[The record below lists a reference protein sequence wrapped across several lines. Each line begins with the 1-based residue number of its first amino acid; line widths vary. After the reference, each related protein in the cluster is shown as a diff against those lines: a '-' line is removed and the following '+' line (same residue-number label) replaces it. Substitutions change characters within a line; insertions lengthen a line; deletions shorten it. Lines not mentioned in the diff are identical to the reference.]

1 MNMRGMQMNNIKINA
16 VDCHVVYWEGDIPR
30 FLTIKR
36 ASNERYPLIW
46 QCVTGGIKNNEKA
59 FEAAIRELKEETGLN
74 AEKIWTVD
82 RVNNYYDPKYDTVFL
97 IPIFGVQVRKKDVEL
112 SSEHIDYYW
121 GDVESVK
128 KKILFNQQKIG
139 LEDFYSMLT
148 KETKKLEL
156 SEITI

>member
-1 MNMRGMQMNNIKINA
+1 MNMKGVQMNNIGVSVI
-16 VDCHVVYWEGDIPR
+16 DCHVVYWEADIPQ

-36 ASNERYPLIW
+36 APNERYPLIW

-82 RVNNYYDPKYDTVFL
+82 RVNNYYDPKYDKVFL
-97 IPIFGVQVRKKDVEL
+97 IPTFGVEVRKKDVQL

-139 LEDFYSMLT
+139 LECFYSMLI

-156 SEITI
+156 SEISI